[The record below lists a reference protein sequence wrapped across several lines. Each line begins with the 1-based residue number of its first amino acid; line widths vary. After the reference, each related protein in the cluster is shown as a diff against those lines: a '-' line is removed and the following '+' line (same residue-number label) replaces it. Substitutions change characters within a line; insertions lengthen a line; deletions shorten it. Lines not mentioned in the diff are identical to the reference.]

1 MCIKEKKQYT
11 FVLNRFF
18 VVRLIVIYYFCGYYL
33 KKLSLLKF
41 ASTMRASAALG
52 KATQGLFALV
62 GTSLA
67 GKSRDEA
74 PGKQLMGELQKPRQ
88 RACGDGS

>member
-1 MCIKEKKQYT
+1 
-11 FVLNRFF
+11 
-18 VVRLIVIYYFCGYYL
+18 
-33 KKLSLLKF
+33 
-41 ASTMRASAALG
+41 MRASAALG

-74 PGKQLMGELQKPRQ
+74 PGKQLMGELRKPRQ
-88 RACGDGS
+88 RACGDGR

>member
-1 MCIKEKKQYT
+1 M
-11 FVLNRFF
+11 
-18 VVRLIVIYYFCGYYL
+18 
-33 KKLSLLKF
+33 KKLSLFKF

-88 RACGDGS
+88 RACVDGC

>member
-1 MCIKEKKQYT
+1 
-11 FVLNRFF
+11 
-18 VVRLIVIYYFCGYYL
+18 
-33 KKLSLLKF
+33 
-41 ASTMRASAALG
+41 MRASAALG

-74 PGKQLMGELQKPRQ
+74 SGKQFMGELQKPRQ
-88 RACGDGS
+88 RACGDGPDGDSGAGEPLLSVWRPDGYEHGQFGAAVQVQRQGA

>member
-1 MCIKEKKQYT
+1 
-11 FVLNRFF
+11 
-18 VVRLIVIYYFCGYYL
+18 
-33 KKLSLLKF
+33 
-41 ASTMRASAALG
+41 MRASAALG

-74 PGKQLMGELQKPRQ
+74 SGKQFIGELRKPRQ
-88 RACGDGS
+88 RACGDGC